1 MNMYENPRK
10 LVIHNRALTILT
22 RHKQQQEVDE
32 LGWVGLIAGF
42 ERVQHVQWQTLHANV
57 RQSRKNL
64 SFSTRAVT
72 ANSPDTNNNKNV
84 ERRVLN
90 LAGNV

>member
-1 MNMYENPRK
+1 MYENPRK

-42 ERVQHVQWQTLHANV
+42 ERVQHVQ
-57 RQSRKNL
+57 
-64 SFSTRAVT
+64 
-72 ANSPDTNNNKNV
+72 
-84 ERRVLN
+84 
-90 LAGNV
+90 